1 MSSSL
6 TVKTIPILRM
16 DCPMRGNYLARTLKV
31 TFDSSKAQLAEIEA
45 AIERVGYRI
54 AYKKYPGP
62 LTRLRDLFKRDTT
75 AELEAL
81 SDGDFP
87 GKVLHASK
95 TVAVLFSSP
104 TCPTC
109 SVFKPKFLDLVEK
122 MGEAAD
128 FYEMNIAATE
138 TWRKYNVL
146 SIPQVIVFR
155 AGDVSERFT
164 GMPVASE
171 IEKALGA

>member
-1 MSSSL
+1 
-6 TVKTIPILRM
+6 
-16 DCPMRGNYLARTLKV
+16 
-31 TFDSSKAQLAEIEA
+31 
-45 AIERVGYRI
+45 
-54 AYKKYPGP
+54 
-62 LTRLRDLFKRDTT
+62 
-75 AELEAL
+75 
-81 SDGDFP
+81 
-87 GKVLHASK
+87 VLHASK